1 MGAFIA
7 TTILNT
13 AALSPR
19 AAKLLAFYQEHA
31 DNYTGISFW
40 SKAKV
45 CAALQIS
52 ESTYARALR
61 ELRTG
66 GFISVNAQY
75 RENGSQTSNLVQV
88 KRTGHHYI
96 CEADAL
102 DKLSYGAAKVYLQI
116 ARRCGKG
123 SYAISR
129 RSLSEDC
136 NLSMS
141 SITRIVR
148 DLQTMGL
155 IEVTPETRRDIFGNN
170 GQTYNRFRV
179 PTFEKIKKW
188 ILCVMCLILQA
199 THKFAPSESSPLIKR
214 DTPITYL
221 PVLTVRKKKTK
232 SSILAKLK
240 EIVSHILS
248 KFRRCIFHK

>member
-19 AAKLLAFYQEHA
+19 AAKLLAFFQEHA
-31 DNYTGISFW
+31 DNDTNTSFW
-40 SKAKV
+40 SKSKI
-45 CAALQIS
+45 CKALNIS
-52 ESTYARALR
+52 ESTYARAMR
-61 ELRTG
+61 ELRAG
-66 GFISVNAQY
+66 QFISVQTRS
-75 RENGSQTSNLVQV
+75 RENGSQTSNMVEV
-88 KRTGHHYI
+88 KRTGYHYI

-102 DKLSYGAAKVYLQI
+102 SKLSYGAAKVYLQI

-136 NLSMS
+136 KLSMS

-155 IEVTPETRRDIFGNN
+155 IEVTPETRIEIFGNN

-188 ILCVMCLILQA
+188 ILCLMSLILQA
-199 THKFAPSESSPLIKR
+199 TDKFAPSESFPLIKY
-214 DTPITYL
+214 DTPITQL
-221 PVLTVRKKKTK
+221 PVITVRKKKTK
-232 SSILAKLK
+232 SSILVKLK
-240 EIVSHILS
+240 EIASALLC
-248 KFRRCIFHK
+248 KLRRCIFHA